1 MLVTVCTITFN
12 RRAFIPSMI
21 RCFQKQDYTGDVE
34 WIILDDGTDSIE
46 DLVSS
51 VPQVRYVRLETKQ
64 PIGKKRNM
72 THAMAK
78 GDILVY
84 MDDDDYY
91 PPNRISH
98 AVETLGKSDALCAGS
113 SIVHVYFDH
122 IRKIIE
128 FGPYGPNHATAGTF
142 AMKRELLSQ
151 TAYDETA
158 CMAEEKHFLKNYTI
172 PMVQLDPTKTILVV
186 SHLHNTFDKKKL
198 LVRPSPMVRETD
210 LQLTHFI
217 QDPASLHF
225 FKSINLILAPSEVT
239 VDSNTLSTK
248 EAANLIVTQHRRI
261 QELTKEI
268 HAQRTM
274 MTTLLNLT
282 KDR

>member
-12 RRAFIPSMI
+12 RRPFIPNMI
-21 RCFQKQDYTGDVE
+21 RGFQQQDYQGDVE

-51 VPQVRYVRLETKQ
+51 IPQVRYVRMESRQ

-91 PPNRISH
+91 PPTRISH
-98 AVETLGKSDALCAGS
+98 AVESLSKSNALCAGS
-113 SIVHVYFDH
+113 SVIHVYFDH
-122 IRKIIE
+122 IHKIIE

-142 AMKRELLSQ
+142 AMKRELLAQ
-151 TAYDETA
+151 TSYDETA
-158 CMAEEKHFLKNYTI
+158 SMAEERHFLKNYTI
-172 PMVQLDPTKTILVV
+172 PMVQLDPKKTILVV

-198 LVRPSPMVRETD
+198 LHPSPMVHETD
-210 LQLTHFI
+210 LQLSHFI

-225 FKSINLILAPSEVT
+225 FKTVNLILASEV
-239 VDSNTLSTK
+239 SNRSAK
-248 EAANLIVTQHRRI
+248 EAELLVAHHVSVNLPKRCRHNGYDCCASKLNKEVK
-261 QELTKEI
+261 EL
-268 HAQRTM
+268 
-274 MTTLLNLT
+274 
-282 KDR
+282 